1 MNGLGFQKK
10 FKPASVSDIY
20 STKRK
25 HAQKRKPARSF
36 LPPEG
41 RLGLP
46 RARRSPMD
54 NQTKSDVR
62 RYITLAAIN
71 ILSEQATEE
80 SEHVRI
86 RELCHILTA
95 VLLQRLQQTT
105 RMDHILRSLSTE
117 RAQHPAIRKVA
128 LQLDEVFTN
137 LRDDIIENLVG
148 DLKHPENSKLNI
160 PLPERFLEKRKAK
173 EHPTKPVKPS
183 KH

>member
-1 MNGLGFQKK
+1 MTGLGLKKRKFQ
-10 FKPASVSDIY
+10 PRTRVDIY
-20 STKRK
+20 SMQRK
-25 HAQKRKPARSF
+25 SAPIRKPAPSS
-36 LPPEG
+36 LTPEC
-41 RLGLP
+41 RLGLA

-54 NQTKSDVR
+54 NQTKSEVR

-71 ILSEQATEE
+71 LLSEQATEE
-80 SEHVRI
+80 AEHVRI

-117 RAQHPAIRKVA
+117 RAQHPAILKVA

-137 LRDDIIENLVG
+137 LRDDIIESLVG

-160 PLPERFLEKRKAK
+160 PIPPGFHDKRKAK
-173 EHPTKPVKPS
+173 NPVKPS
-183 KH
+183 K